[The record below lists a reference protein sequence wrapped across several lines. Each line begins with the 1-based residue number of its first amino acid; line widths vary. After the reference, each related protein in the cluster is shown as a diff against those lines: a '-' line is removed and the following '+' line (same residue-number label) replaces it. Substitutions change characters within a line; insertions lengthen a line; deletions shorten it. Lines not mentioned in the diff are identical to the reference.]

1 MMMDVVVKIPQEQI
15 NEAKQDIDQF
25 ACLRKEYNFR
35 LEDSQWRLGIT
46 CGRYGNGYGVGY
58 SCKEN
63 CKLRI
68 TDLSKCVEYK
78 GEHGFTC
85 LVQPEFYNPNSQ

>member
-1 MMMDVVVKIPQEQI
+1 MMMDVVVKIPQETI
-15 NEAKQDIDQF
+15 SKAKEDIDSF
-25 ACLRKEYNFR
+25 NCLRKEYNFQLINGKWEVR
-35 LEDSQWRLGIT
+35 TT

-68 TDLSKCVEYK
+68 TDLDKCTEYTGQHDYK
-78 GEHGFTC
+78 C
-85 LVQPEFYNPNSQ
+85 LIQPEYYYN